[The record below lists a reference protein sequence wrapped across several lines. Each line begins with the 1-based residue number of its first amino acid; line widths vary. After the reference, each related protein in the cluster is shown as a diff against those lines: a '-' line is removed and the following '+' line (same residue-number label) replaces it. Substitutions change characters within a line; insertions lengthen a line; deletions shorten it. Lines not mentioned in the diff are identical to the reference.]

1 VTYTV
6 IGLNHGALW
15 QGSASVGEIVLA
27 RTFVIGLAIFAA
39 AVLAGRR
46 RSEAISYTLLGSYK
60 NLGMAAAVSLML
72 FGPAAGLPSAFAV
85 LAETAF
91 FILLTIIKPRYP

>member
-1 VTYTV
+1 VNISQIAAWRPY
-6 IGLNHGALW
+6 LKGALW
-15 QGSASVGEIVLA
+15 GLFLNYGLLSGIILLLSNSLPDEALRQGFIVM
-27 RTFVIGLAIFAA
+27 A
-39 AVLAGRR
+39 AVPP
-46 RSEAISYTLLGSYK
+46 
-60 NLGMAAAVSLML
+60 AVAVLPMML